1 MKRTLRTLSAAMMI
15 GGTSIV
21 LTGCAY
27 PTTETVQGGESSA
40 IYFQSFPAD
49 AIVTVDGQSAGTV
62 GDFDGGANTLAV
74 LPGTH
79 EVIISQNGTVIHNK
93 KVFVGRNSALKITR

>member
-1 MKRTLRTLSAAMMI
+1 MKRTLKTLGTAILI
-15 GGTSIV
+15 GSVGLPV
-21 LTGCAY
+21 AGCAY

-49 AIVTVDGQSAGTV
+49 AVVMVDGQSAGTV

-79 EVIISQNGTVIHNK
+79 EVVISQNGTVIHNK
-93 KVFVGRNSALKITR
+93 TVFVGRNSALKISR

>member
-1 MKRTLRTLSAAMMI
+1 MKRTLKNLGAVMLIGSAGLA
-15 GGTSIV
+15 V
-21 LTGCAY
+21 AGCAY

-49 AIVTVDGQSAGTV
+49 AIVMVDGQSAGTV

-79 EVIISQNGTVIHNK
+79 EVVISQNGTVIHNK
-93 KVFVGRNSALKITR
+93 KVFVGRNSALKISR